1 VAVVWRGPSL
11 PRNARKSGTDRRA
24 ATLFLDSDSF
34 LYKEIAMKS
43 KTLLPLVGFVSL
55 VALAACSANGPT
67 SPDCSWDQDSN
78 QSICSPSQGPL
89 VVKE

>member
-1 VAVVWRGPSL
+1 
-11 PRNARKSGTDRRA
+11 
-24 ATLFLDSDSF
+24 
-34 LYKEIAMKS
+34 MKS